1 MGDSTGDVLD
11 KSWLYAWAAWTAAI
25 FLLWQKELW
34 SSTEADAQTRWV
46 ICASW
51 PDNNSEGQR
60 NIISYYLMGIPMV
73 STAPLLCYYSS
84 SAHH

>member
-1 MGDSTGDVLD
+1 MGDSTGDVLG
-11 KSWLYAWAAWTAAI
+11 KFWPYARAVWTAAI
-25 FLLWQKELW
+25 FLLWQKELR
-34 SSTEADAQTRWV
+34 SSTEADAQTCWV

-60 NIISYYLMGIPMV
+60 NAISYYLMGISMV
-73 STAPLLCYYSS
+73 STAPLLCYYPS